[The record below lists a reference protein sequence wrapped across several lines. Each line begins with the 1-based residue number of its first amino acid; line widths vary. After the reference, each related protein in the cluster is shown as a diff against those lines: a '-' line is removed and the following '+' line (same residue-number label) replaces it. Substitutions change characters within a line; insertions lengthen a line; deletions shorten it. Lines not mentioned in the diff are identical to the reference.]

1 MSKATELKT
10 TTELVKEI
18 LQRFPDTR
26 NSDNILYYRVLQH
39 IGRENGVDLEQM
51 PVLRFF
57 VQFKDLK
64 VFPAFET
71 VRRTRQKT
79 QQAFPELAACDT
91 VEGHRMENENAYRDY
106 ARKHGA

>member
-1 MSKATELKT
+1 MSKSTELKT
-10 TTELVKEI
+10 TTELVKEL

-39 IGRENGVDLEQM
+39 IGKEHGVDLEQM

-79 QQAFPELAACDT
+79 QQAYPELAACDT
-91 VEGHRMENENAYRDY
+91 VEGHRIENERAYRDY
-106 ARKHGA
+106 ARKVGA

>member
-26 NSDNILYYRVLQH
+26 NSDNVLYYRVLQH

-79 QQAFPELAACDT
+79 QQAYPELAACDT
-91 VEGHRMENENAYRDY
+91 VEGHRMENECAYRNY
-106 ARKHGA
+106 ARKVGA

>member
-18 LQRFPDTR
+18 LLKHPDAR
-26 NSDNILYYRVLQH
+26 NSDNILYYRILQH
-39 IGRENGVDLEQM
+39 IGKENGVDLDNM

-57 VQFKDLK
+57 LQFKDLK

-91 VEGHRMENENAYRDY
+91 VEGHRTANEQTFRDY
-106 ARKHGA
+106 ARKVGA